1 MREKGLECSKMLINM
16 RENGFVLEVYEGKR
30 AR

>member
-1 MREKGLECSKMLINM
+1 MREKGLEYSKMLINM
-16 RENGFVLEVYEGKR
+16 RENRFVLELYEGKR